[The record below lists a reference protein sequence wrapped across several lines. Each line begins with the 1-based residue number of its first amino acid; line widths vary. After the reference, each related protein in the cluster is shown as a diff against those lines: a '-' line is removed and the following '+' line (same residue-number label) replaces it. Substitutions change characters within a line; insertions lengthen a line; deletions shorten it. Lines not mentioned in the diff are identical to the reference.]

1 MHIPLLDSNRGMF
14 NAEVFAKMKKGAA
27 LLNFSRGELVND
39 DDLLAALESGQ
50 LRRYVTD
57 FADDRILG
65 AKNCVCLP
73 HLGASTP
80 ESEDNCVRMVARQ
93 IDSYLKTG
101 TIVNSVNFPACD
113 PGPLTHPRVI
123 CLHKNVPNVLGSLT
137 SLIAAQGINI
147 ENMIDRSKG
156 AHALS
161 VLDLDS
167 APGEALL
174 EILKALPN
182 TYRTRLILPE

>member
-1 MHIPLLDSNRGMF
+1 MYLYEYIYC
-14 NAEVFAKMKKGAA
+14 
-27 LLNFSRGELVND
+27 
-39 DDLLAALESGQ
+39 
-50 LRRYVTD
+50 YVTD
-57 FADDRILG
+57 FPEAALIG
-65 AKNCVCLP
+65 AKGVLLTP

-93 IDSYLKTG
+93 LDAYLKTG
-101 TIVNSVNFPACD
+101 AIVNSVNFPACD

-123 CLHKNVPNVLGSLT
+123 CLHKNVPNVLGSIT

-156 AHALS
+156 QHALS